1 MAKIK
6 KRKLGWAAST
16 SPQVIGYKLYWAEGE
31 KVDYN
36 SSAVVLGNVTEIVL
50 PDDVEDFNP
59 QGGPVEFGI
68 TAMDELGNES
78 DMITFEAAYQFKA
91 PQAPEELWMEA
102 MDEYH
107 APKAQTG
114 EADDEASE
122 PILLFDKVVA
132 KKDEDAPE
140 EDSTADES
148 EDDSAEPKTVQHYGQ
163 PEGE

>member
-68 TAMDELGNES
+68 TAIDELGNES
-78 DMITFEAAYQFKA
+78 DMVTLFAPYQFSVPEA
-91 PQAPEELWMEA
+91 PTDLVMEA
-102 MDEYH
+102 L
-107 APKAQTG
+107 
-114 EADDEASE
+114 DDFNASDSLEPDTEASDRPE
-122 PILLFDKVVA
+122 SIGLDDPPRLF
-132 KKDEDAPE
+132 
-140 EDSTADES
+140 
-148 EDDSAEPKTVQHYGQ
+148 KTV
-163 PEGE
+163 